1 MGCKNNLYLVMIEAH
16 IKENLMFHE
25 LSQQKTTYSLREN
38 SKLIIS
44 LEDRVYISLLS
55 KWSQT
60 LYDFK
65 ECSILSILSVQQLDT

>member
-1 MGCKNNLYLVMIEAH
+1 
-16 IKENLMFHE
+16 
-25 LSQQKTTYSLREN
+25 
-38 SKLIIS
+38 

>member
-55 KWSQT
+55 K
-60 LYDFK
+60 
-65 ECSILSILSVQQLDT
+65 